1 MPPQGSPKISFEAR
15 IERFSFSIAAVTI
28 GRESGAW
35 HDSSMVVPIG
45 VP

>member
-1 MPPQGSPKISFEAR
+1 MPPQGSPKISLVAE

-28 GRESGAW
+28 GRELGAW
-35 HDSSMVVPIG
+35 QESSMVVPIG